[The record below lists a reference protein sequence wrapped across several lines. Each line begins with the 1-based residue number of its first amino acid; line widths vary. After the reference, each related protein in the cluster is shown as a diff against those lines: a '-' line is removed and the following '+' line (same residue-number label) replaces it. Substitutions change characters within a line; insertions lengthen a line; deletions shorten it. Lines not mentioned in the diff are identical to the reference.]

1 MFSGLINHVGKLKFL
16 LNENSST
23 ILTAAGVAGTV
34 STAVLTAKSTFK
46 AARLID
52 ENQPSVIKLADDEG
66 VLQDRSLQ
74 PPLTNIEKVK
84 LVWALYLPPVAM
96 GTITITSIILAHK
109 IDAKR
114 IAALAAAAG
123 VSERAFQEYKDKVV
137 EKLGDRQDQKI
148 RDEIAQDRVTRNPPT
163 TSELVMVGDG
173 KVLCQDSYSGRY
185 FTSSMEEIKRAEN
198 MVNHQ
203 LVNHMDCSLSELY
216 DDLGLTPTA
225 ASDSVGWNAANIL
238 EIKVTTALTPD
249 ESRPCLVLEYQPH
262 PFPTYSRFHES

>member
-1 MFSGLINHVGKLKFL
+1 MFTGLINHVGKLKFL

-34 STAVLTAKSTFK
+34 STAVMTAKSSFK
-46 AARLID
+46 AARKID
-52 ENQPSVIKLADDEG
+52 ENQPPIVLIAQDDETMA
-66 VLQDRSLQ
+66 DRSLR
-74 PPLTNIEKVK
+74 PRLTNVEKVK
-84 LVWALYLPPVAM
+84 LVWALYIPPVAM
-96 GTITITSIILAHK
+96 GTITITSIVLAHK
-109 IDAKR
+109 IDAKK
-114 IAALAAAAG
+114 IAALTAAAG
-123 VSERAFQEYKDKVV
+123 ISERAFQEYKDKVV

-148 RDEIAQDRVTRNPPT
+148 RDEVAQDGVKRNPPT

-173 KVLCQDSYSGRY
+173 KVLCKDSYSGRY

-198 MVNHQ
+198 AVNHQ

-216 DDLGLTPTA
+216 DDLGLTATA

-238 EIKVTTALTPD
+238 EVQVTTALTD
-249 ESRPCLVLEYQPH
+249 DGRPCLVLDYNPH